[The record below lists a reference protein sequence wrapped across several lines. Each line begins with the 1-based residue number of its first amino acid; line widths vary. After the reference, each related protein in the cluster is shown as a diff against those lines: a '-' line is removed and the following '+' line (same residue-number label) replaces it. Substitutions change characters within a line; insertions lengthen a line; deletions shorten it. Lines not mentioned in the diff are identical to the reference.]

1 MSNALCKI
9 IRGKNNSHENNL
21 IKIKKNKNSRSG
33 LILLINTSFP
43 KNSLKLVYF

>member
-21 IKIKKNKNSRSG
+21 IKIKKK
-33 LILLINTSFP
+33 IKT
-43 KNSLKLVYF
+43 VEVV